1 MLDPNVIA
9 PLQAHLQESRVKQS
23 RLISRLRDLENEAAL
38 VREEI
43 AEVENNAEQMMST
56 IDTLLGMMGSGG
68 RNAKAA
74 DKTSIE
80 TEFSRLPDARA
91 SKPHRLST
99 PSKATNRHSGSV
111 TYLNQ
116 NRDIPNRTNNMEPI
130 SHRFADRTITQACTL
145 LLREAGIPLHVNE
158 LYNLLVAGG
167 MEFKGKNP
175 TISVAV
181 SLNRNRRFRK
191 VSRRLNETMTEWTA
205 IIEVMDRNRIG

>member
-43 AEVENNAEQMMST
+43 AELENNAEQMTST

-74 DKTSIE
+74 NKTSIE

-99 PSKATNRHSGSV
+99 PSKAIGPNRHSGSV

-145 LLREAGIPLHVNE
+145 LLREAGVPLHVNE

-167 MEFKGKNP
+167 MEFKGNNP

-191 VSRRLNETMTEWTA
+191 VDPGTFDL
-205 IIEVMDRNRIG
+205 VMREASQSQAAS